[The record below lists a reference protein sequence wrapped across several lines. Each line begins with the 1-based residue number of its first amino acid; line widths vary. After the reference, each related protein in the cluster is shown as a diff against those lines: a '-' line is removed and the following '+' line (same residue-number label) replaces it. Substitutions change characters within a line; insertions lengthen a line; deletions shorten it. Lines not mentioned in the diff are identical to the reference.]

1 MSTHTEYVLD
11 ISASLIVDTDV
22 LIGLSINLNNS

>member
-22 LIGLSINLNNS
+22 LIGLSVKSP